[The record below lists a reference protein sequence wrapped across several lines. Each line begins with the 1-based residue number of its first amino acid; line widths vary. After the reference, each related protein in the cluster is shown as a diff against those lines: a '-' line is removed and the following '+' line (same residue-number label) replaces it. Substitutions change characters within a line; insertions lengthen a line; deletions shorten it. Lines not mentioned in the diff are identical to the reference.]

1 MGGLDCG
8 TCGNKTCTQAV
19 RKRMGPGLCLDY
31 TCKADLPCRDV
42 VADQALGDEGPF
54 PNLQVLC
61 PSAGPLQWGL
71 QPPPTTAPAFP
82 SHCSAGQLLSLFPCT
97 VCTPRRCSSARGRPF
112 TALGLAGQVRCQP
125 NRSRCR
131 YLVGRHRSRGRI
143 LTHVLSSAILETKDR
158 AGDTW
163 GLIALERTSWTGAR
177 GQAQLSSAPANQKG
191 PKGKDHSQD

>member
-1 MGGLDCG
+1 
-8 TCGNKTCTQAV
+8 
-19 RKRMGPGLCLDY
+19 MGPGLCLDY

-71 QPPPTTAPAFP
+71 QPPPTTAFP

-112 TALGLAGQVRCQP
+112 TALGAG
-125 NRSRCR
+125 
-131 YLVGRHRSRGRI
+131 
-143 LTHVLSSAILETKDR
+143 
-158 AGDTW
+158 
-163 GLIALERTSWTGAR
+163 RTSEMPAKQKPMPIPGR
-177 GQAQLSSAPANQKG
+177 QAQEPRQDSDPRSEFCHSGNKGQSRRHWGTDRFGKNFLDWCKRTGTAQFGASKSEG
-191 PKGKDHSQD
+191 PKGEGPLACLLPRLMAVPL